1 MSTLIANATE
11 NYFNKQISPKDWAR
25 LIRKYNYAVT
35 EVVMRMQAKTGE
47 MIELDSI
54 IDGIYY
60 TNSLAELIDPY
71 LDEEEI

>member
-25 LIRKYNYAVT
+25 YIRKYNFVVT
-35 EVVMRMQAKTGE
+35 EVIMRMQAKTSE
-47 MIELDSI
+47 VIDLDSI
-54 IDGIYY
+54 IDGIYH

-71 LDEEEI
+71 LDEK